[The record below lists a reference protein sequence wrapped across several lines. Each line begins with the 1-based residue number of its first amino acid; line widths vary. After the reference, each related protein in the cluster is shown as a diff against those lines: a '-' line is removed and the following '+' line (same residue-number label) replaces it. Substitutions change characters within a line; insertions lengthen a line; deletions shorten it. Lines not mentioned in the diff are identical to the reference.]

1 MIKNFKFYFSISI
14 LSAIFFSSLNFWSN
28 IANAK
33 EREVI
38 LIAAA
43 SNLKFAM
50 DDIIEIFEKKK
61 SGINVKPIYGS
72 SGNFFNQILNGAP
85 FDLYFSADSR
95 YPKELEKKQFGG
107 GVTAYAFGRIVLM
120 VPANSDIR
128 IQTLGIKSLFH
139 PSVKKIAVANPTHAP
154 YGKAA
159 VVFMKQKNIY
169 EKLKGKLVM
178 GENISQAAQFV
189 ESGGAEVGI
198 IALSI
203 AVKARE
209 LGHVAYWEIPVETYP
224 PIEQEFIILR
234 RTKKLKLVR
243 DFTDFIK
250 SREGKSILVKYG
262 FNVPVASKQ

>member
-1 MIKNFKFYFSISI
+1 MIKNFKVFFSISI
-14 LSAIFFSSLNFWSN
+14 LGAIFFSSLNFLSN
-28 IANAK
+28 LTNAK

-50 DDIIEIFEKKK
+50 DDIIKIFEKKK
-61 SGINVKPIYGS
+61 SGINVKSIYGS

-85 FDLYFSADSR
+85 FDIYFSADSR
-95 YPKELEKKQFGG
+95 YPKELKKKQLGG
-107 GVTAYAFGRIVLM
+107 EVTTYAFGRIVLM
-120 VPANSDIR
+120 APENSDIR

-139 PSVKKIAVANPTHAP
+139 PSVKKIAIANPTHAP
-154 YGKAA
+154 YGRAA
-159 VVFMKQKNIY
+159 VSFMRGHNIY

-189 ESGGAEVGI
+189 ESGALEVGI

-203 AVKARE
+203 AIKARE
-209 LGHVAYWEIPVETYP
+209 LGHVAYWEIPIDTYS

-250 SREGKSILVKYG
+250 SGEGKSILVKYG
-262 FNVPVASKQ
+262 FDVQVASKQ